1 MRRDDTPINTM
12 LCQNCEQPI
21 EPADEQCPHCG
32 AKPLHRRVYLGSR
45 REEFALTAEEEPF
58 EIGESLET
66 GELPIASEAGATH
79 DPQIEEPS
87 HDVRWGGF
95 FRRACAF
102 IVDWIIVLA
111 LALIMEFLIYIGYK
125 VGLSAHGRSVTWETV
140 SRLFPLVV
148 FGMIGLT
155 TIYFVL
161 FHGMEGKTIGKWLL
175 GLKVVGKEQGTI
187 TFRRAFLRWVATVG
201 FALLALGSA
210 RSLAAG
216 DGLSVAT
223 FGFAPLALSFLWV
236 LWSREKK
243 AWHDYL
249 AGTWVIRG

>member
-1 MRRDDTPINTM
+1 MQ
-12 LCQNCEQPI
+12 CQNCEQPI
-21 EPADEQCPHCG
+21 EPTDEQCPHCG

-66 GELPIASEAGATH
+66 RELPIASEASATRY
-79 DPQIEEPS
+79 PQIEERS
-87 HDVRWGGF
+87 HARSDEVRWGGF
-95 FRRACAF
+95 FRRAGAF
-102 IVDWIIVLA
+102 IVDLIIILT
-111 LALIMEFLIYIGYK
+111 LALIMESLINIGYK
-125 VGLSAHGRSVTWETV
+125 VGLSAHGRSVNWWEAA

-148 FGMIGLT
+148 FGVIGLA

-187 TFRRAFLRWVATVG
+187 TFRRALLRWVATVG
-201 FALLALGSA
+201 FTPLALGSA

-216 DGLSVAT
+216 DGLGVAT
-223 FGFAPLALSFLWV
+223 LGFAPLALSFLWV
-236 LWSREKK
+236 LWSRKK
-243 AWHDYL
+243 RAWHDYL

>member
-1 MRRDDTPINTM
+1 MQ
-12 LCQNCEQPI
+12 CQNCEQPI
-21 EPADEQCPHCG
+21 EPANEQCPHCG
-32 AKPLHRRVYLGSR
+32 AMPLHRRVFMGNQR
-45 REEFALTAEEEPF
+45 KEFALTAEEESF
-58 EIGESLET
+58 EIGETPET
-66 GELPIASEAGATH
+66 QDWPISSEVSATRH
-79 DPQIEEPS
+79 PQIEERS
-87 HDVRWGGF
+87 HARDQEVRWAGF

-102 IVDWIIVLA
+102 IVDLIIVLA

-148 FGMIGLT
+148 FGVIGLA

-201 FALLALGSA
+201 FAPLALSSA

-216 DGLSVAT
+216 DGLGVAT
-223 FGFAPLALSFLWV
+223 VGFAPLALSFLWV
-236 LWSREKK
+236 LWSREKR

>member
-1 MRRDDTPINTM
+1 MQ
-12 LCQNCEQPI
+12 CQNCEQPI
-21 EPADEQCPHCG
+21 EPTDEQCPHCG
-32 AKPLHRRVYLGSR
+32 AKPLHRRVYLGSQ
-45 REEFALTAEEEPF
+45 REEFALTAEEEPY
-58 EIGESLET
+58 ELGESLET
-66 GELPIASEAGATH
+66 GDLPIASEVSATRRY
-79 DPQIEEPS
+79 PQIDEQS
-87 HDVRWGGF
+87 HAQSPEVRWGGF

-102 IVDWIIVLA
+102 IVDLIIVLA
-111 LALIMEFLIYIGYK
+111 LASIMELLIYIGYK
-125 VGLSAHGRSVTWETV
+125 VGLSAHGRAVTWETV

-148 FGMIGLT
+148 FGVIGLT

-201 FALLALGSA
+201 FTPLALGSA

-216 DGLSVAT
+216 DGLGVAII
-223 FGFAPLALSFLWV
+223 GFAPLALSFLWV
-236 LWSREKK
+236 LWSREKR
-243 AWHDYL
+243 AWHDYV

>member
-1 MRRDDTPINTM
+1 MQ
-12 LCQNCEQPI
+12 CQNCEQPI
-21 EPADEQCPHCG
+21 EPTDEQCPHCG
-32 AKPLHRRVYLGSR
+32 AKPLHRRVYLGR
-45 REEFALTAEEEPF
+45 QREEFALTAEEEPY
-58 EIGESLET
+58 ELGESLET
-66 GELPIASEAGATH
+66 GDLPIASEVSATRY
-79 DPQIEEPS
+79 PQIEEQS
-87 HDVRWGGF
+87 HAQSPEVRWGGF

-102 IVDWIIVLA
+102 IVDLIIVLA
-111 LALIMEFLIYIGYK
+111 LALIMELLIYIGYK
-125 VGLSAHGRSVTWETV
+125 VGLSAHGRAVTWETV

-148 FGMIGLT
+148 FGVIGLT

-201 FALLALGSA
+201 FALLALASA

-216 DGLSVAT
+216 DGLGVAT
-223 FGFAPLALSFLWV
+223 FGFAPLALGFLWV
-236 LWSREKK
+236 LWSREKR

>member
-1 MRRDDTPINTM
+1 M
-12 LCQNCEQPI
+12 
-21 EPADEQCPHCG
+21 EPTDEHCRQCG
-32 AKPLHRRVYLGSR
+32 AKPLHRRVYLVSR

-58 EIGESLET
+58 ELGESPET
-66 GELPIASEAGATH
+66 GDLPIASEASAIRH
-79 DPQIEEPS
+79 PQIEEQSDARSPE
-87 HDVRWGGF
+87 VRWGGF

-102 IVDWIIVLA
+102 IVDLIIVLA
-111 LALIMEFLIYIGYK
+111 LALIMESLINIGYK
-125 VGLSAHGRSVTWETV
+125 VGLSAHGRSVTWLEAV
-140 SRLFPLVV
+140 SRLFTVVV
-148 FGMIGLT
+148 FGVIGLA

-201 FALLALGSA
+201 FTPLALGSA

-216 DGLSVAT
+216 DGLGVAT

-236 LWSREKK
+236 LWSREKR

>member
-1 MRRDDTPINTM
+1 MQ
-12 LCQNCEQPI
+12 CQNCEQPI
-21 EPADEQCPHCG
+21 EPADKQCPHCG
-32 AKPLHRRVYLGSR
+32 AKPLHRRVYLGNR

-58 EIGESLET
+58 ELGESMET
-66 GELPIASEAGATH
+66 GELPIASEASATH
-79 DPQIEEPS
+79 YPQIEEQS
-87 HDVRWGGF
+87 HARSPAIRWGGF

-102 IVDWIIVLA
+102 IVDLIIVLA
-111 LALIMEFLIYIGYK
+111 LASIMELLIYIGYK
-125 VGLSAHGRSVTWETV
+125 VGLSAHGRAVTWETV
-140 SRLFPLVV
+140 SQLFPLVV
-148 FGMIGLT
+148 LGVIGLT

-175 GLKVVGKEQGTI
+175 GLKVVGKEQGTM
-187 TFRRAFLRWVATVG
+187 TYRRALLRWVATVG
-201 FALLALGSA
+201 LTPLALGSA

-216 DGLSVAT
+216 DGLGIAT

-236 LWSREKK
+236 LWSREKR

>member
-1 MRRDDTPINTM
+1 M
-12 LCQNCEQPI
+12 
-21 EPADEQCPHCG
+21 EPTDEQCPHCG

-66 GELPIASEAGATH
+66 GDLPNASEVSATRY
-79 DPQIEEPS
+79 PQTEEQSDARNPE
-87 HDVRWGGF
+87 VRWGGF
-95 FRRACAF
+95 FRRTCAF
-102 IVDWIIVLA
+102 IVDLIIVLA

-140 SRLFPLVV
+140 SQLFPLVV
-148 FGMIGLT
+148 FGVIGLT

-201 FALLALGSA
+201 FTPLALGSA

-216 DGLSVAT
+216 DGLGVAIV
-223 FGFAPLALSFLWV
+223 GFAPIALSFLWV
-236 LWSREKK
+236 LWSREKR

>member
-1 MRRDDTPINTM
+1 MQ
-12 LCQNCEQPI
+12 CQNCGQPI

-45 REEFALTAEEEPF
+45 RAEFALTADEEPF
-58 EIGESLET
+58 EIGEGPET
-66 GELPIASEAGATH
+66 RDSPIATDADATRFA
-79 DPQIEEPS
+79 QIEEQS
-87 HDVRWGGF
+87 HDRNHEVRWGGF
-95 FRRACAF
+95 LRRAGAF
-102 IVDWIIVLA
+102 IVDLIVILA
-111 LALIMEFLIYIGYK
+111 LALIMEFLNYIGYK
-125 VGLSAHGRSVTWETV
+125 VGLSAYGRSVTGETL
-140 SRLFPLVV
+140 SRLFIFIVIGV
-148 FGMIGLT
+148 IGLA

-201 FALLALGSA
+201 FAPLALGST
-210 RSLAAG
+210 RSLLAG
-216 DGLSVAT
+216 DGLGVAAV
-223 FGFAPLALSFLWV
+223 GFVPLALSFLWV
-236 LWSREKK
+236 LWSREKR

>member
-1 MRRDDTPINTM
+1 MQ
-12 LCQNCEQPI
+12 CQNCEQPI
-21 EPADEQCPHCG
+21 EPTDEQCPHCG
-32 AKPLHRRVYLGSR
+32 AKPLHRRVYLGSQ
-45 REEFALTAEEEPF
+45 REEFALTAEEEPY
-58 EIGESLET
+58 ELGESLET
-66 GELPIASEAGATH
+66 GDLPIASEVSATRYPLI
-79 DPQIEEPS
+79 DEQS
-87 HDVRWGGF
+87 HAQSPEVRWGGF

-102 IVDWIIVLA
+102 IVDLIIVLA
-111 LALIMEFLIYIGYK
+111 LALIMELLIYIGYK

-148 FGMIGLT
+148 FGVIGLT

-201 FALLALGSA
+201 FTPLALGSA

-216 DGLSVAT
+216 DGLGVAI

-236 LWSREKK
+236 LWSREKR
-243 AWHDYL
+243 AWHDYV